1 MRISDWRSDVCS
13 SDLAFNALVET
24 GGPLLVHCSAG
35 KDRTGFFCAL
45 LLHLLGVEREMI
57 VADFMLSAREEA
69 KLALRPEIER
79 RFSLHGHL
87 LPQAT
92 ILDAILGVAPASLDA
107 CFDAMRSER
116 GTIQAWFAAIGVDAA
131 VQPRLRAQLPG

>member
-1 MRISDWRSDVCS
+1 MIGADV
-13 SDLAFNALVET
+13 
-24 GGPLLVHCSAG
+24 
-35 KDRTGFFCAL
+35 
-45 LLHLLGVEREMI
+45 
-57 VADFMLSAREEA
+57 MLSAREEA

-92 ILDAILGVAPASLDA
+92 ILDAILGVAPAYLDA

-116 GTIQAWFAAIGVDAA
+116 GTIEAWLAAIGVDAG
-131 VQPRLRAQLPG
+131 VQARLRAQLLVSIGRAAGRERVGQ

>member
-1 MRISDWRSDVCS
+1 
-13 SDLAFNALVET
+13 
-24 GGPLLVHCSAG
+24 
-35 KDRTGFFCAL
+35 
-45 LLHLLGVEREMI
+45 MI

-92 ILDAILGVAPASLDA
+92 ILDANLGVAPAYLDA
-107 CFDAMRSER
+107 CFDPMRSER
-116 GTIQAWFAAIGVDAA
+116 GTIEAWLGAIGVAA
-131 VQPRLRAQLPG
+131 GGQIGRAAGEERVCEYVRVEGGGV

>member
-1 MRISDWRSDVCS
+1 MRMSDWSSDVCS
-13 SDLAFNALVET
+13 SDLSFNALVET

-92 ILDAILGVAPASLDA
+92 ILDAILGV
-107 CFDAMRSER
+107 RSEEHTSELQSLMR
-116 GTIQAWFAAIGVDAA
+116 IS
-131 VQPRLRAQLPG
+131 

>member
-1 MRISDWRSDVCS
+1 MRISDWSSDVCS
-13 SDLAFNALVET
+13 SDLLYADFYRFLPGDPRYRALIARAFNALVET

-79 RFSLHGHL
+79 RFSL
-87 LPQAT
+87 QDRKST
-92 ILDAILGVAPASLDA
+92 
-107 CFDAMRSER
+107 
-116 GTIQAWFAAIGVDAA
+116 
-131 VQPRLRAQLPG
+131 RLNSSH